1 MSKAQSL
8 LFACATSLLAAT
20 AAHAADQLLSG
31 AITSRSGQKL
41 EGVTVSAK
49 LEGSTITTSVYTD
62 TAGNYFFPPLAAGRY
77 RVWAQALGFAR
88 SNGAVDLSAA
98 RRADFTLQ
106 EMTDP
111 ERRFRQLPGE
121 MMVAALPEAS
131 ADDARM
137 KKIFMNNCTGCHSTS
152 YALQFRFDERS
163 EERRVGKEC
172 RSRWSPYH

>member
-8 LFACATSLLAAT
+8 LLACATSLLAAT

-49 LEGSTITTSVYTD
+49 LVGSTIATSVYTD
-62 TAGNYFFPPLAAGRY
+62 TAGDYFFPPLPAGRY
-77 RVWAQALGFAR
+77 RVWARALGCEASKGSF
-88 SNGAVDLSAA
+88 DLTAA
-98 RRADFTLQ
+98 RLADFTLQ

-152 YALQFRFDERS
+152 YALQ
-163 EERRVGKEC
+163 
-172 RSRWSPYH
+172 